1 MVVTQLSDAQACVKT
16 TYDEQLAAE
25 IASRRVRTQEHP
37 DDQHAVKIP
46 PRFGVT
52 PQVEYLI
59 NRVRRKSLLW
69 RHLGFCATVF
79 CFLTTISELSAEQKP
94 KHCQSRDF
102 LHVWALLIKLRLIS
116 ALN

>member
-79 CFLTTISELSAEQKP
+79 
-94 KHCQSRDF
+94 
-102 LHVWALLIKLRLIS
+102 
-116 ALN
+116 